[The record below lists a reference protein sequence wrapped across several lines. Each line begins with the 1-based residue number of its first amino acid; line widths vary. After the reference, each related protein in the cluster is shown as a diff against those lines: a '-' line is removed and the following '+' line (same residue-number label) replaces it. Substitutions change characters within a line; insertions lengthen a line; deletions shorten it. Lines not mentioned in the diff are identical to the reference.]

1 MLAVTGEGA
10 SAMHRIVCFA
20 NSTKL
25 GGHCVAGRVIASSG
39 PGVWIRPVSD
49 RPNEELSP
57 HERCYADAIEP
68 VVLDVVELGLLE
80 HRPHL
85 HQRENWLIDPSRRW
99 RRLGTLRAEPAVLDP
114 FLSPDA
120 ELWSG
125 GIDSARGI
133 SDRVTL
139 EQAQLS
145 GESLRFICVASAYLV
160 IQHVND
166 SWESRIAFEYGG
178 VDYNL
183 AVTDPTYT
191 APRDGPTMT
200 RVELGRSYLT
210 VSLGKPFHGFC
221 YKLVA
226 AIVEAP

>member
-1 MLAVTGEGA
+1 
-10 SAMHRIVCFA
+10 MHRIVCLA

-39 PGVWIRPVSD
+39 PGMWIRPVSD

-57 HERCYADAIEP
+57 LERCYADAIEP
-68 VVLDVVELGLLE
+68 AVLDVVELGLLE

-99 RRLGTLRAEPAVLDP
+99 RRLGTLLAERAVLDR
-114 FLSPDA
+114 FVSPEA
-120 ELWSG
+120 ELWAG
-125 GIDSARGI
+125 DSNSAHGI

-139 EQAQLS
+139 EQAELS
-145 GESLRFICVASAYLV
+145 GESLRFICVARAYLAV
-160 IQHVND
+160 QLVND
-166 SWESRIAFEYGG
+166 SWKSRIAFEYGG
-178 VDYNL
+178 VEYNL
-183 AVTDPTYT
+183 AVTDPTYN
-191 APRDGPTMT
+191 APRDGLT
-200 RVELGRSYLT
+200 RASVELGRTYLT
-210 VSLGKPFHGFC
+210 VSLGEPFHGFC